1 MSADNHLE
9 VHFGSTTKVTEKG
22 ATFIPDVSEDGTL
35 SWTNDGDLPNP
46 DPVNLMG
53 KDGKDGIDG
62 KDGVDGKDGKDGAP
76 GDKGDPGKDGK
87 SSTIE
92 GSVSLDSWDREDFE
106 KSTYNF
112 KLFGYDEY
120 HNNLNADVSVRFVVS
135 TVSGGNLHDGGFR
148 YTFNLKR
155 PFKKNGN
162 ISTRLQFVPQRIIF
176 EDESTKSDVVYF
188 RAYEKSGETDKRELW
203 VEINTDSGLYVSEL
217 WFSALQH
224 SGDIFY
230 TAVEPKPEQHFK
242 ASSGYDSL
250 TVYTDEW
257 GNKNAVL
264 SLDSRATAE
273 GATVGGTD
281 NLVGAKNAA
290 AFGEGGNVYSTAV
303 RSLQGGT
310 GNKLGYDKKNN
321 KYAGGNDGL
330 QVGYKNTDS
339 GARTLQ
345 GGESNENTSTN
356 GIQGGAGNKLHAKNS
371 TLNGSSST
379 IEGKGYSFFQ
389 GYSGYIS
396 GEASGGIGEYIRIIH
411 AQAMAFGRY
420 LATGRDYQARFGVG
434 AERDADGNAKDKTS
448 MFVVSNGSAG
458 GGAGRDVFA
467 VSDQVDGNAND
478 GFYAK
483 AIKPND
489 AITLGYFINV
499 LKTQLKEEILA
510 EIGAGDNPGDDP
522 GDDPGE
528 GGPVKGDLI
537 ALVSYDGAELS
548 FVDAGLESGK
558 QYFIEDTLFT
568 AVLNDNDIP
577 CTPYGTSFIGPED
590 SEAYVTGESRG
601 GGVTMNR
608 GTPEGYWGS
617 SVYDIRIYEAVE
629 GTKGTLFAVFAYNG
643 YLDTPNWRS
652 HCAPNLTDGAQYY
665 IEDTLFT
672 AAYSPM
678 EDYVAPPV
686 GITFTGED
694 GNKYKVVAHTGPG
707 PEISRVDGSDLSGRI
722 QIRFYSA

>member
-9 VHFGSTTKVTEKG
+9 VQFGSTTKVTEKG

-76 GDKGDPGKDGK
+76 GDKGDKGDKGDPGKDGK

-92 GSVSLDSWDREDFE
+92 GSVSLDGWDREDFE

-155 PFKKNGN
+155 PFKKDGN

-188 RAYEKSGETDKRELW
+188 RAYEKSGEIGKRELW
-203 VEINTDSGLYVSEL
+203 VEINTNSGLYVYEL
-217 WFSALQH
+217 WFSAIRH

-230 TAVEPKPEQHFK
+230 TSVEPKPGNHFR
-242 ASSGYDSL
+242 ASNGYDSL
-250 TVYTDEW
+250 TVYTSEW

-273 GATVGGTD
+273 GAVVSGT
-281 NLVGAKNAA
+281 
-290 AFGEGGNVYSTAV
+290 GNRVEAV
-303 RSLQGGT
+303 DADGGGT
-310 GNKLGYDKKNN
+310 GNTVKGTASIVRGANN
-321 KYAGGNDGL
+321 KENGKYNIVGGNANI
-330 QVGYKNTDS
+330 V
-339 GARTLQ
+339 
-345 GGESNENTSTN
+345 E
-356 GIQGGAGNKLHAKNS
+356 
-371 TLNGSSST
+371 GSSSVVGGGKST
-379 IEGKGYSFFQ
+379 VTGGYDLSVGYDAYVTGEG
-389 GYSGYIS
+389 SGN
-396 GEASGGIGEYIRIIH
+396 IGHYNRIIH
-411 AQAMAFGRY
+411 KQAQTFGRY

-467 VSDQVDGNAND
+467 VSDQFDGNAND

-489 AITLGYFINV
+489 AITFGYFINV
-499 LKTQLKEEILA
+499 LKAQLKEEILA

-528 GGPVKGDLI
+528 GGLVKGDLI
-537 ALVSYDGAELS
+537 ALVSYDGMALS

-568 AVLNDNDIP
+568 AVLNHNDIP

-608 GTPEGYWGS
+608 GTPEGDWGA
-617 SVYDIRIYEAVE
+617 SVWDIRIYEAVE
-629 GTKGTLFAVFAYNG
+629 DTKGTLFAVFVDSDC
-643 YLDTPNWRS
+643 LDTPNWRS

-672 AAYSPM
+672 AAYSPI

-694 GNKYKVVAHTGPG
+694 GNEYIVDAHCGPG
-707 PEISRVDGSDLSGRI
+707 PQISRVDGSDLGGRI